1 MGKCGKVGKFEPV
14 FFSCTR
20 WFHLGGR
27 SYSSVFLSIHPDDD
41 DGGDGG
47 DDHLDDDDGDD
58 DDDHPD
64 DYGGWWSKCW
74 AISSTRLLI

>member
-41 DGGDGG
+41 GGDA
-47 DDHLDDDDGDD
+47 D

-64 DYGGWWSKCW
+64 DDSGWWSKWW

>member
-27 SYSSVFLSIHPDDD
+27 SYNSVFLSLHPDD
-41 DGGDGG
+41 DGGD
-47 DDHLDDDDGDD
+47 DDDDESDDDDDDG
-58 DDDHPD
+58 PR
-64 DYGGWWSKCW
+64 WIAK
-74 AISSTRLLI
+74 ALM

>member
-14 FFSCTR
+14 FFSCRR
-20 WFHLGGR
+20 WLHLGGR

-41 DGGDGG
+41 GGDA
-47 DDHLDDDDGDD
+47 D

-64 DYGGWWSKCW
+64 DDSGWWSKWW